1 MLTHLCFQARVHSV
15 FWVHSKL
22 QKTWPE
28 SRSTT
33 IQQHLNSLFN
43 YLKALLRASL
53 ASRYW
58 YLLALCFWMF
68 FEKRHLWPSPFLVNE
83 INISAMQ
90 LSHRLIL
97 FSALKLPMSYA
108 YLFQEDTTLNILN
121 GLGDRG
127 RSSQIK
133 TSRIAF
139 QEMKEKRWM

>member
-28 SRSTT
+28 SQSTT

-43 YLKALLRASL
+43 YLKAILRASL

-68 FEKRHLWPSPFLVNE
+68 FEKTHLWPSPFLVNE
-83 INISAMQ
+83 ISISAMQ
-90 LSHRLIL
+90 LSHRLVL
-97 FSALKLPMSYA
+97 FSALKLSMSYA
-108 YLFQEDTTLNILN
+108 YLCQEDTTLNILN

-127 RSSQIK
+127 WSSQIK